1 MKLNQLT
8 DNKGARKTHTRLGRG
23 SSSGLGKTSG
33 KGGKGQ
39 TARVGKSIHGFEG
52 GQTPLH
58 RRLPKRGFNNIF
70 ARDFSHVNL
79 GRIQGALDGGKLKAG
94 ETITGAVLEA
104 AGLVRS
110 SRDGVRLL
118 AKGILKA
125 KVNLEVA
132 GASGSAIEAVK
143 AAGGSVVT
151 TYTKKVHLNK
161 KGTPGKRLQ
170 RRNAAAKKREAAG
183 G

>member
-8 DNKGARKTHTRLGRG
+8 DNNGARKTHTRVGRG

-58 RRLPKRGFNNIF
+58 RRLPKRGFNNLF
-70 ARDFSHVNL
+70 GRDFAHVNL
-79 GRIQGALDGGKLKAG
+79 GRIQWALDRGKLKAG
-94 ETITGAVLEA
+94 ETITGAALQA
-104 AGLVRS
+104 AGLARS
-110 SRDGVRLL
+110 ARDGVRLL
-118 AKGILKA
+118 GKGTLKA
-125 KVNLEVA
+125 KVTIEVA
-132 GASGSAIEAVK
+132 GASGAAIEAVK
-143 AAGGSVVT
+143 AAGGSVAT
-151 TYTKKVHLNK
+151 TFKKKVHLNK
-161 KGTPGKRLQ
+161 KGAPGKRLQ
-170 RRNAAAKKREAAG
+170 RRNNAAKKREAAG